1 MNFLTNLKV
10 STRVLIVFLFII
22 VLYVGNIGY
31 NILSIG
37 LIKDRVDAIYNDR
50 LVSINYLLQS
60 DRDGYQARIAFSEA
74 LTYSDYG
81 SRDDEKLEEQFGLV
95 KENMD
100 QLNARFMDFK
110 KIFISTGGN
119 ATEHFAQFEENY
131 DEVMIFSAQLQ
142 ELLTANKL
150 REANA
155 LYFGQFTEK
164 FETMRTAVDKLSEI
178 SLNEAEIEYAQ
189 SMKKADEITLL
200 AFVFFGVIL
209 MIMVLAGIALTR
221 SIVNQLGC
229 EPAEAA
235 DIATNLANGNLNI
248 SFDNRNKGLYQ
259 DLKNMVEKLRA
270 IISDVNN
277 SAQNIASASSQMS
290 SVSQQLSQGA
300 NEQAAS
306 AEEVTSSQEE
316 MTTNIQRN
324 TENARETE
332 RIAINVATDVKE
344 GSNVVNQTVVSMKTI
359 AEKVSII
366 GEIARQTNILA
377 LNAAV
382 EAARAGEH
390 GKGFAVVAA
399 EVRKLAERSQ
409 TAAAEIDDLSKSSVS
424 IAETSGKLLT
434 DIVPDIE
441 KTSQLVQEITAGS
454 LEQNDSSR
462 QINTAI
468 QQLNQIV
475 QQNAA
480 SAEEMASGSEELA
493 AQADMLRELM
503 GFFMVNKEHK
513 PHHAE
518 EKPAYSYA
526 SSTFKKHDAPRED
539 EKKWQSENH
548 NNTIELDAKGFSDDD
563 FEQF

>member
-22 VLYVGNIGY
+22 VLYAGNIGY

-178 SLNEAEIEYAQ
+178 SLNEAETEYAQ

-526 SSTFKKHDAPRED
+526 SSAFKKHDAPRED